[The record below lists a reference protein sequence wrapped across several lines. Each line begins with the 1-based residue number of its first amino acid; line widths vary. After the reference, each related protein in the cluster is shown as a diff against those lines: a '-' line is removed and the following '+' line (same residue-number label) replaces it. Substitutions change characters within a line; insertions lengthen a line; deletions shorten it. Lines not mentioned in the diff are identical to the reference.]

1 MNNENR
7 NLILALVLMT
17 AVWFGFSFLFPAK
30 PPQPPAVAPAA
41 ANPAASGQVA
51 PSVTPAPASL
61 LPPATAPAPLAMAA
75 PAREIIIDTIRYH
88 AVLST
93 VGARLVSME
102 LKDYQA
108 STVPGAGPV
117 QLVKATDSRYATLR
131 TTGSDGLT
139 LYADAPYALDIPG
152 SQLQIPAGGQQ
163 RLTFRHV
170 TAAGTEVVKSYT
182 FYGDRYT
189 IDNTI
194 TIHNGGGTP
203 LRGTLNLALV
213 QQWDESKKDSYSFA
227 GPAAL
232 VGDKLD
238 QIDVK
243 ALAKEAKSF
252 GKDAVWSSLQSKY
265 FMMAAVPLTAA
276 AEKLRVALNGDL
288 LESVFVTPPLD
299 LRPGES
305 RQFDYLLFFGP
316 KDWDLLKA
324 ADHQLDKA
332 IHFGWFDLLAK
343 PLLHVLVFFY
353 GFLKNYG
360 LAIIL
365 LTVIIKLLFWPLT
378 HKSYSS
384 MKAMQKLQPEM
395 QKLRE
400 KFKNDKERLNREL
413 MELYKKHSVNPLGGC
428 LPMLVQ
434 IPVFFALYKVLLDSI
449 ALRQA
454 PFMLWLTDLSAKDPY
469 YITPLLMGASMFV
482 QQKMTPTTADP
493 LQAKIFM
500 FMPVVFTFLFL
511 NFPSGLVIYWLV
523 NNLLTIAQQY
533 YINRHVT

>member
-17 AVWFGFSFLFPAK
+17 AVWFGFSFLFPTK
-30 PPQPPAVAPAA
+30 PPQPTPEAPATTVSA
-41 ANPAASGQVA
+41 QPAQTASPVVSAPTLPETATRPAPIIA
-51 PSVTPAPASL
+51 PS
-61 LPPATAPAPLAMAA
+61 
-75 PAREIIIDTIRYH
+75 REIVVETARYR
-88 AVLST
+88 AVLSSI
-93 VGARLVSME
+93 GARLVSME
-102 LKDYQA
+102 LKDYRATTA
-108 STVPGAGPV
+108 SDSGPV
-117 QLVKATDSRYATLR
+117 QLINATDARYATLR
-131 TTGSDGLT
+131 TTGTEALALS
-139 LYADAPYALDIPG
+139 ADARFELDIAG
-152 SQLQIPAGGQQ
+152 TRLIIPANGQQ

-170 TAAGTEVVKSYT
+170 TASGAEIIKSYS

-189 IDNTI
+189 IDSTI
-194 TIHNGGGTP
+194 SIRNVAPGVLSGS
-203 LRGTLNLALV
+203 LNFALV
-213 QQWDESKKDSYSFA
+213 QQWDDSKKDSYSFA
-227 GPAAL
+227 GPAVLAGDEL
-232 VGDKLD
+232 DQLDVGDLNK
-238 QIDVK
+238 DV
-243 ALAKEAKSF
+243 KSF
-252 GKDAVWSSLQSKY
+252 GKEIVWSSLQSKY
-265 FMMAAVPLTAA
+265 FMVAAVPLNAA
-276 AEKLRVALNGDL
+276 AEKLRIALNGEL
-288 LESVFVTPPLD
+288 LESSFVSPPLV
-299 LRPGES
+299 LQPGEK

-316 KDWDLLKA
+316 KDFDQLKA
-324 ADHQLDKA
+324 AGHQLERA
-332 IHFGWFDLLAK
+332 VNFGWFDLLAK

-360 LAIIL
+360 FAIIL

-378 HKSYSS
+378 HKSYAS

-395 QKLRE
+395 QKVRD

-500 FMPVVFTFLFL
+500 FMPVIFTFLFL

-523 NNLLTIAQQY
+523 NNLLTIAQQM
-533 YINRHVT
+533 YINRRLN

>member
-30 PPQPPAVAPAA
+30 PTQPVPE
-41 ANPAASGQVA
+41 
-51 PSVTPAPASL
+51 TPAPAVSS
-61 LPPATAPAPLAMAA
+61 PTAPIVPPVVSAPASPEAASRPVPVSA
-75 PAREIIIDTIRYH
+75 PAREITIETVRYR
-88 AVLST
+88 AVLSS

-102 LKDYQA
+102 LKDYRA
-108 STVPGAGPV
+108 TTAPDAGPV
-117 QLVKATDSRYATLR
+117 QLINAADARYATLR
-131 TTGSDGLT
+131 TTGTEALALS
-139 LYADAPYALDIPG
+139 ADARFELDITS
-152 SQLQIPAGGQQ
+152 SQLNVAAGGQQ
-163 RLTFRHV
+163 RLNFRHV
-170 TAAGTEVVKSYT
+170 TSSGAEIVKSYT

-189 IDNTI
+189 IDSAI
-194 TIHNGGGTP
+194 SIRNGAPAVLNGS
-203 LRGTLNLALV
+203 LNLALV

-227 GPAAL
+227 GPAILA
-232 VGDKLD
+232 GDKLD
-238 QIDVK
+238 QLDVGDLK
-243 ALAKEAKSF
+243 KDAKGF
-252 GKDAVWSSLQSKY
+252 GKEVVWSSLQSKY
-265 FMMAAVPLTAA
+265 FMAAAVPLNAA
-276 AEKLRVALNGDL
+276 AEKLRVALNGEL
-288 LESVFVTPPLD
+288 LESVFVSAPLA
-299 LRPGES
+299 LQPGEK

-316 KDWDLLKA
+316 KDWDQLKA
-324 ADHQLDKA
+324 ADHQLERA
-332 IHFGWFDLLAK
+332 VNFGWFDLLAK

-360 LAIIL
+360 LAIIV

-378 HKSYSS
+378 HKSYAS

-400 KFKNDKERLNREL
+400 KFKSDKERLNREL
-413 MELYKKHSVNPLGGC
+413 MELYKTHRVNPLGGC

-493 LQAKIFM
+493 IQAKIFL

-533 YINRHVT
+533 YINRRLT

>member
-1 MNNENR
+1 MNNDNR

-17 AVWFGFSFLFPAK
+17 AVWFGFSLLFPQT
-30 PPQPPAVAPAA
+30 PPQPQPQAPAV
-41 ANPAASGQVA
+41 S
-51 PSVTPAPASL
+51 
-61 LPPATAPAPLAMAA
+61 ATAPAVAVPAAGLTTPAVMPTPAVTVAA
-75 PAREIIIDTIRYH
+75 PPRQVVVETAKYR

-93 VGARLVSME
+93 VGARLVAMA
-102 LKDYQA
+102 LKDYREA
-108 STVPGAGPV
+108 AAADSPPV
-117 QLVKATDSRYATLR
+117 ALVSAADSRYATLR
-131 TTGSDGLT
+131 TTGAEGLSLSADSPFT
-139 LYADAPYALDIPG
+139 LDFAGTQATVA
-152 SQLQIPAGGQQ
+152 AGGEQ
-163 RLTFRHV
+163 RLIFRHV
-170 TAAGTEVVKSYT
+170 TASGVEIVKSYL
-182 FYGDRYT
+182 FRGDTYT
-189 IDNTI
+189 IDSTLLLR
-194 TIHNGGGTP
+194 NGSTAP
-203 LRGTLNLALV
+203 LRGTLDFALV
-213 QQWDESKKDSYSFA
+213 QRWDDSKTDSYSFA
-227 GPAAL
+227 GPAILA
-232 VGDKLD
+232 GDKLD
-238 QIDVK
+238 QVDTDDLK
-243 ALAKEAKSF
+243 KDAKSF
-252 GKDAVWSSLQSKY
+252 GKDVVWSSLQSKY
-265 FMMAAVPLTAA
+265 FMTAAVPLNAG

-288 LESVFVTPPLD
+288 LESTFVSPALA
-299 LRPGES
+299 LQPGES
-305 RQFDYLLFFGP
+305 RQFEYLLFFGP

-324 ADHQLDKA
+324 ADHHLDKA
-332 IHFGWFDLLAK
+332 INFGWFDLLAK

-378 HKSYSS
+378 HKSYAS

-395 QKLRE
+395 QKLRD

-482 QQKMTPTTADP
+482 QQKMTPTSMDP
-493 LQAKIFM
+493 MQAKIFL
-500 FMPVVFTFLFL
+500 FMPVIFTFLFL

-533 YINRHVT
+533 YINRRHT

>member
-1 MNNENR
+1 
-7 NLILALVLMT
+7 
-17 AVWFGFSFLFPAK
+17 
-30 PPQPPAVAPAA
+30 
-41 ANPAASGQVA
+41 
-51 PSVTPAPASL
+51 
-61 LPPATAPAPLAMAA
+61 
-75 PAREIIIDTIRYH
+75 
-88 AVLST
+88 
-93 VGARLVSME
+93 ME
-102 LKDYQA
+102 LKDYRA
-108 STVPGAGPV
+108 TTAPDSGPV
-117 QLVKATDSRYATLR
+117 QLINAPDSRYATLR
-131 TTGSDGLT
+131 TTGSEALA
-139 LYADAPYALDIPG
+139 LNADARFELDV
-152 SQLQIPAGGQQ
+152 AGTRLSVPVDGQQ
-163 RLTFRHV
+163 RLAFRHV
-170 TAAGTEVVKSYT
+170 TTSGTEIIKSYT

-189 IDNTI
+189 IDSTI
-194 TIHNGGGTP
+194 SVRNSAPGV
-203 LRGTLNLALV
+203 LSGTLNLALV
-213 QQWDESKKDSYSFA
+213 QRWDDSQKDSYSFA
-227 GPAAL
+227 GPAVLAGDEL
-232 VGDKLD
+232 DQVDVGDLKKD
-238 QIDVK
+238 
-243 ALAKEAKSF
+243 AKSF
-252 GKDAVWSSLQSKY
+252 GKEVIWGSLQSKY
-265 FMMAAVPLTAA
+265 FMAAAVPLNAA
-276 AEKLRVALNGDL
+276 AEKLRVVLNGEL
-288 LESVFVTPPLD
+288 LECSFVSAPLA
-299 LRPGES
+299 LQPGEK
-305 RQFDYLLFFGP
+305 RQFDYLFFFGP
-316 KDWDLLKA
+316 KDFDQLKA
-324 ADHQLDKA
+324 ADHQLERA
-332 IHFGWFDLLAK
+332 VNFGWFDLLAK

-378 HKSYSS
+378 HKSYAS

-400 KFKNDKERLNREL
+400 KFKNDKDRLNKEL

-469 YITPLLMGASMFV
+469 YITPLLMGATMFI

-533 YINRHVT
+533 YINRRVT

>member
-1 MNNENR
+1 MP
-7 NLILALVLMT
+7 V
-17 AVWFGFSFLFPAK
+17 S
-30 PPQPPAVAPAA
+30 
-41 ANPAASGQVA
+41 
-51 PSVTPAPASL
+51 
-61 LPPATAPAPLAMAA
+61 A
-75 PAREIIIDTIRYH
+75 PAREIIVETARYR

-93 VGARLVSME
+93 IGARLVSME
-102 LKDYQA
+102 LKDYRET
-108 STVPGAGPV
+108 STPDSGPV
-117 QLVKATDSRYATLR
+117 QLIHAADSRYATLR
-131 TTGSDGLT
+131 TTGTDALALS
-139 LYADAPYALDIPG
+139 ADARFELDVVDTR
-152 SQLQIPAGGQQ
+152 LNVTAEGQQ
-163 RLTFRHV
+163 RLNFRHV
-170 TAAGTEVVKSYT
+170 TTSGAEIIKSYT
-182 FYGDRYT
+182 FFGDRYT
-189 IDNTI
+189 IDSAI
-194 TIHNGGGTP
+194 SVRNGAPGVLIGS
-203 LRGTLNLALV
+203 LNLALV

-227 GPAAL
+227 GPAVL
-232 VGDKLD
+232 SGDELD
-238 QIDVK
+238 QVDVSD
-243 ALAKEAKSF
+243 LS
-252 GKDAVWSSLQSKY
+252 KDAKNFGRDVVWSSLQSKY
-265 FMMAAVPLTAA
+265 FMAAAVPLNGA
-276 AEKLRVALNGDL
+276 AEQLRVALNGEL
-288 LESVFVTPPLD
+288 LESVFVSAPLT
-299 LRPGES
+299 LQPGEK

-316 KDWDLLKA
+316 KDWNLLKA
-324 ADHQLDKA
+324 ANHQLERAVD
-332 IHFGWFDLLAK
+332 FGWFDLLAK

-378 HKSYSS
+378 HKSYAS

-395 QKLRE
+395 QKVRE

-493 LQAKIFM
+493 IQAKIFL

-533 YINRHVT
+533 YINRRVT

>member
-17 AVWFGFSFLFPAK
+17 AVWFGFSFFFPAK
-30 PPQPPAVAPAA
+30 PTPPTAEPQTTTTAPQVEQPAAIATAPPAVTPL
-41 ANPAASGQVA
+41 P
-51 PSVTPAPASL
+51 VTAG
-61 LPPATAPAPLAMAA
+61 APL
-75 PAREIIIDTIRYH
+75 REIVVETDKYR
-88 AVLST
+88 AVLSS

-102 LKDYQA
+102 LKDYRVTPA
-108 STVPGAGPV
+108 VDSGWVP
-117 QLVKATDSRYATLR
+117 LVKAVDLRYATLR
-131 TTGSDGLT
+131 TTGTEALALS
-139 LYADAPYALDIPG
+139 ADAPFVLDVAG
-152 SQLQIPAGGQQ
+152 SRVNVTAGGQQ
-163 RLTFRHV
+163 RLIFRHV
-170 TAAGTEVVKSYT
+170 TASGAEIVKSYT
-182 FYGDRYT
+182 FHGSLYT
-189 IDNTI
+189 IDSSI
-194 TIHNGGGTP
+194 SVRNGAPGILSGG
-203 LRGTLNLALV
+203 LNFALV

-232 VGDKLD
+232 AEDKLH
-238 QIDVK
+238 QVDVDDLK
-243 ALAKEAKSF
+243 KDAKSF
-252 GKDAVWSSLQSKY
+252 GKDVLWSSLQSKY
-265 FMMAAVPLTAA
+265 FMAAAVPLNAA
-276 AEKLRVALNGDL
+276 AEKLRVGLNGDL
-288 LESVFVTPPLD
+288 LESVFVSPSLT

-316 KDWDLLKA
+316 KDFDQLKA
-324 ADHQLDKA
+324 ADHQLERAVD
-332 IHFGWFDLLAK
+332 FGWFDLLAK

-353 GFLKNYG
+353 GYLKNYG
-360 LAIIL
+360 LAIIV

-378 HKSYSS
+378 HKSYAS

-400 KFKNDKERLNREL
+400 KFKTDKERLNKEL

-493 LQAKIFM
+493 IQAKIFL

-533 YINRHVT
+533 YINRRLT

>member
-1 MNNENR
+1 MNNDNR

-17 AVWFGFSFLFPAK
+17 AVWFGFSFLFPPK
-30 PPQPPAVAPAA
+30 SPQPVPE
-41 ANPAASGQVA
+41 S
-51 PSVTPAPASL
+51 
-61 LPPATAPAPLAMAA
+61 PATAAAVSTQPAQPTTPALSSPSQPEAVVRPASVAA
-75 PAREIIIDTIRYH
+75 PPREITVETAKYR
-88 AVLST
+88 AVLSS

-102 LKDYQA
+102 LKDYRA
-108 STVPGAGPV
+108 TTAPDSGPV
-117 QLVKATDSRYATLR
+117 QLIHAVDSRYATLR
-131 TTGSDGLT
+131 TTGSESLA
-139 LYADAPYALDIPG
+139 LSADATYDLDVAG
-152 SQLQIPAGGQQ
+152 TQLAVAADGQQ
-163 RLTFRHV
+163 RLNFRHV
-170 TAAGTEVVKSYT
+170 TASGAEIVKSFT
-182 FYGDRYT
+182 FHGDRYT
-189 IDNTI
+189 IDSTVNVR
-194 TIHNGGGTP
+194 NLAPAVLSGS
-203 LRGTLNLALV
+203 LKLALV
-213 QQWDESKKDSYSFA
+213 ERWDENKKDSYSFV

-238 QIDVK
+238 QVDIGDLGK
-243 ALAKEAKSF
+243 DAKSF
-252 GKDAVWSSLQSKY
+252 GREVVWNSLQSKY
-265 FMMAAVPLTAA
+265 FMAAVVPLNAA
-276 AEKLRVALNGDL
+276 AEQLRVALTGDL
-288 LESVFVTPPLD
+288 LESELASPALA
-299 LRPGES
+299 LQPGES
-305 RQFDYLLFFGP
+305 RRLDYLLFFGP
-316 KDWDLLKA
+316 KDPVHLKA
-324 ADHQLDKA
+324 ADHQFERAVD
-332 IHFGWFDLLAK
+332 FGWFDLLAK
-343 PLLHVLVFFY
+343 PLLYVLVFFY

-365 LTVIIKLLFWPLT
+365 LTVIIKLIFWPLT
-378 HKSYSS
+378 HKSFAS
-384 MKAMQKLQPEM
+384 MKAMQRLQPEM
-395 QKLRE
+395 QKVRE
-400 KFKNDKERLNREL
+400 KYKNDKERLNKEL

-533 YINRHVT
+533 YINRRHT